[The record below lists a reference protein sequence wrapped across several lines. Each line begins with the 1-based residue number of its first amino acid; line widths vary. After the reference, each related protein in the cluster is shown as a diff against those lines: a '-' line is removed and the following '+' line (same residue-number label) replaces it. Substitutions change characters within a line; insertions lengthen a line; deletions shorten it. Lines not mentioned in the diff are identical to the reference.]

1 MAEKV
6 TSLKLTG
13 FEIAVEDDPVTLLLQ
28 TDKGPFSVEMTRG
41 QLGKLVY
48 ALRFVRD
55 AEEPLR
61 RRRQKR
67 QTGRLLASARKSA
80 KEPKQR

>member
-28 TDKGPFSVEMTRG
+28 TDKGSFSVEMTRG

-48 ALRFVRD
+48 ALRFIRD

-61 RRRQKR
+61 RRRQRR
-67 QTGRLLASARKSA
+67 QTERLLGFSA
-80 KEPKQR
+80 KFS

>member
-13 FEIAVEDDPVTLLLQ
+13 FEIEVEDDPVTLLLQ
-28 TDKGPFSVEMTRG
+28 TDKGPFSVEMRRN
-41 QLGKLVY
+41 QLEKLVY
-48 ALRFVRD
+48 ALSFVRE

-61 RRRQKR
+61 RRRERR
-67 QTGRLLASARKSA
+67 QARRLLARRGRLKT
-80 KEPKQR
+80 